1 MGLLCYI
8 HGTLNMYN
16 QNVKNQCCQLVK
28 INQIVYFSVYIYF
41 NKTFEKIHLAVS
53 FLQYPLSRVTFAS
66 F

>member
-1 MGLLCYI
+1 
-8 HGTLNMYN
+8 MYN